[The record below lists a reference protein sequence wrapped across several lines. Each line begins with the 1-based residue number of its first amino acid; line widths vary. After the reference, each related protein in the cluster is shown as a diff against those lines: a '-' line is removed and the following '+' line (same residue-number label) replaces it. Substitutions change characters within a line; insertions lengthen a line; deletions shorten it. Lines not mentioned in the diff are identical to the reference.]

1 MAILNDNKKDGLVV
15 EYYPLTN
22 IISREHYLV
31 DGEVK
36 GRVKEFYSNGQI
48 ERTYFIKDG
57 NKFASEGGLSGISQQ
72 WWSNGNERSITYEDS
87 DGINKTWYKSGN
99 IESETEF
106 KNKIKISENWWH
118 ETGEIDSSYK
128 LIGNKGKYVGW
139 DESGNITT
147 KGSYI
152 DGKLE
157 GKVFGTSG
165 FFSNLCNTFDNK
177 FELTYKNGKREGLY
191 TGYSYSGEK
200 TTINY
205 SNDEKEGIETRYH
218 KNGQKKSEEEYSQGK
233 VVDGSRLCWDDKGN
247 SIKVVKEKSSNR
259 KPSRND
265 DGPDLYDNALTEDE
279 QGLGREFWSDMD
291 L

>member
-1 MAILNDNKKDGLVV
+1 
-15 EYYPLTN
+15 
-22 IISREHYLV
+22 
-31 DGEVK
+31 
-36 GRVKEFYSNGQI
+36 
-48 ERTYFIKDG
+48 
-57 NKFASEGGLSGISQQ
+57 
-72 WWSNGNERSITYEDS
+72 
-87 DGINKTWYKSGN
+87 
-99 IESETEF
+99 
-106 KNKIKISENWWH
+106 
-118 ETGEIDSSYK
+118 
-128 LIGNKGKYVGW
+128 
-139 DESGNITT
+139 
-147 KGSYI
+147 
-152 DGKLE
+152 
-157 GKVFGTSG
+157 
-165 FFSNLCNTFDNK
+165 
-177 FELTYKNGKREGLY
+177 LY